1 MVQEKTMSTLFTPD
15 YTAAADALRDFYV
28 RSHRTLDKLMAEEG
42 ASLARNKMLGH
53 IERNNPVR
61 AADLA
66 TAFGFAPRTITE
78 AVDALERDG
87 LVQRSNDSSDRRVKY
102 IALTTA
108 GKEVL
113 RASEPVK
120 KSFIDGLF
128 AALSNAEI
136 TALTQVLGKL
146 NGRLAE
152 LEESHSSAA
161 SGTAS
166 TAGRVASATAEVTG
180 KRARKK
186 G

>member
-1 MVQEKTMSTLFTPD
+1 MSTGFSND
-15 YTAAADALRDFYV
+15 YSDAAEALRDFYI
-28 RSHRTLDKLMAEEG
+28 RSHRTLDKLLAGEG

-53 IERNNPVR
+53 IERNSPVR

-78 AVDALERDG
+78 AIDALERDG
-87 LVQRSNDSSDRRVKY
+87 LVLRTGDTSDRRVKH
-102 IALTTA
+102 IALTAA

-113 RASEPVK
+113 RASDPVK
-120 KSFIDGLF
+120 KTFIDGLF
-128 AALSNAEI
+128 AALSNDEI
-136 TALTQVLGKL
+136 ATLTSVLGKL

-152 LEESHSSAA
+152 LEERYSSAA
-161 SGTAS
+161 AETGVTVGTD
-166 TAGRVASATAEVTG
+166 TDEPGG